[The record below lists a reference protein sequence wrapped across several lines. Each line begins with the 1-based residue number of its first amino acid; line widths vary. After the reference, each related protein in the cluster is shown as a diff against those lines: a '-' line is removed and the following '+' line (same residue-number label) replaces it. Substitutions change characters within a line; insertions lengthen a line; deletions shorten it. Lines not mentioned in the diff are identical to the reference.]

1 MSILKKF
8 LKNKKGGFALQ
19 DENYHPLEKPLMHDK
34 VYEYH
39 HEKTVLED
47 EKLYDTESAK
57 KVFTYES
64 SLEYITLCRAKR
76 RAYFTT
82 PHGNWFSAEEEVE
95 TESRITD
102 VGRYCIQATKTIYT
116 YSDLRME
123 QEATVKVLIGKN
135 DYELYKKYFGEVE
148 EA

>member
-39 HEKTVLED
+39 HEKAVLED

-102 VGRYCIQATKTIYT
+102 VESYCIQATKTIYT

>member
-1 MSILKKF
+1 MSILEKIF
-8 LKNKKGGFALQ
+8 ERKKGFSGKTEL
-19 DENYHPLEKPLMHDK
+19 HPLEKPLAHDK

-39 HEKTVLED
+39 HKKAVLED
-47 EKLYDTESAK
+47 GKLYDTESAK
-57 KVFTYES
+57 KVFTYKS
-64 SLEYITLCRAKR
+64 SLEYITLGRAKR
-76 RAYFTT
+76 RVYFTT

-102 VGRYCIQATKTIYT
+102 VGSYCIQATKTIYT

-135 DYELYKKYFGEVE
+135 DYELYKKCFGEVE
-148 EA
+148 KG